1 MALRMIRSVAIA
13 LVMLGGCAAPVVT
26 GASRQAVT
34 IKYDPLP
41 HSRQDVIARAAEQCG
56 AMGGGA
62 PRYVSTSQDG
72 PIGWRYDTFAC
83 DGAVSP

>member
-1 MALRMIRSVAIA
+1 MVARMSRSVALA
-13 LVMLGGCAAPVVT
+13 LLLLGGCAGPVVT
-26 GASRQAVT
+26 GASPQAVT
-34 IKYDPLP
+34 VKYDPLP
-41 HSRQDVIARAAEQCG
+41 HSRQDVVAEAARQCA

-83 DGAVSP
+83 DGEVSP